1 MVYHI
6 SRVDPKQKKLT
17 NLKARAERARLKGE
31 GDWMLERR
39 QKGLKEEC
47 AVRKVTIISD
57 SAYLVLVLESLSPN
71 VMMLCYAI

>member
-39 QKGLKEEC
+39 QEG
-47 AVRKVTIISD
+47 R
-57 SAYLVLVLESLSPN
+57 
-71 VMMLCYAI
+71 MRG